1 VSFRSPTRRLGHAV
15 AAVLLALSAAA
26 CASNASER
34 GADQGEVNVSD
45 WSAVRAEAHD
55 QLVRWWM
62 YGGDERV
69 NRYVD
74 RVIKPAAARLGVTL
88 ERVPV
93 TDTAD
98 VVQRVL
104 AEQRAGRTSGGRVDL
119 IWING
124 ENFAQ
129 GKQAGL
135 WLEDW
140 ATRLPNARFVD
151 WQDPTMAR
159 DFGVPVDGQ
168 ESPWS
173 AAAFVFALDRR
184 RTPDP
189 PRSFPE
195 LLEYARDHPG
205 RVTYPAPPDFT
216 GSAFVRLAV
225 QTLGEDRAFA
235 LLKELKPL
243 QWRGGE
249 AFPRSESEL
258 NQLFGNGQVDIA
270 MSYDP
275 NFVATAVQEGTFPPS
290 AGPFVFDDGTLH
302 NVSYVTIPANAA
314 HQAGALV
321 VANLLLDPELQEI
334 KAGPDGLGI
343 PTVLDLSRLA
353 AEQRELFEEASG
365 PYSLTDYGTFLEELP
380 PGRVTAIEERWEQE
394 VLR

>member
-1 VSFRSPTRRLGHAV
+1 MAV
-15 AAVLLALSAAA
+15 AVVVLSLVAAA
-26 CASNASER
+26 CASGASGR
-34 GADQGEVNVSD
+34 GADQGGVNVAD
-45 WSAVRAEAHD
+45 WPAVRAQAEG
-55 QLVRWWM
+55 QRVRWWM

-74 RVIKPAAARLGVTL
+74 RVVKPAAAQLGVTL

-93 TDTAD
+93 NDTAD

-104 AEQRAGRTSGGRVDL
+104 AERRAGRTTDGRVDL

-151 WQDPTMAR
+151 WQDPTIAR

-173 AAAFVFALDRR
+173 AAASVFAFDRQ

-189 PRSFPE
+189 PQSFPE

-235 LLKELKPL
+235 LLRELKPL
-243 QWRGGE
+243 QWRSGE

-258 NQLFGNGQVDIA
+258 NQLFGDGQVDVA

-275 NFVATAVQEGTFPPS
+275 NFVATAVRQGTFPPS
-290 AGPFVFDDGTLH
+290 ARPFVFYEGTLH

-314 HQAGALV
+314 HREGALV
-321 VANLLLDPELQEI
+321 VADLLLEPALQAIKADPER
-334 KAGPDGLGI
+334 LGI
-343 PTVLDLSRLA
+343 PTVLDLSRLPPNK
-353 AEQRELFEEASG
+353 RELFEQTAG
-365 PYSLTDYGTFLEELP
+365 PYSLTDLGTFLEELP
-380 PGRVTAIEERWEQE
+380 PERVTAIEERWEQE